1 MRTTKKSLWLSAL
14 SLCLCAMILLG
25 TTFAWFTDSVVNK
38 DNTIQAGSLDVN
50 FEYRNLKSTGDVE
63 YVAVPDD
70 PASTGALFTNTTIWE
85 PGKSFGYDFRV
96 TNDGSLAFD
105 WELSFQNIKC
115 EGGNG
120 DVQLADVLDVYVLED
135 VNSEKMDDTA
145 LVDTL
150 SKLPDGVATSGR
162 LTTKGTTKTFS
173 VVIKM
178 KETANNDYQNA
189 KVTFDVYLRA
199 KQAPVETDGFDN
211 SNYDAG
217 AVYEQVT
224 VDATNDEKANGK
236 ALQDA
241 LEEAKPG
248 TTIFISEGTYDLPA
262 GTETI
267 EGQAGWLMPI
277 TQDGITIKGVG
288 NVVIKSSDPSE
299 NGAHATQNVIT
310 VFADNVTLENLIIE
324 PRASK
329 NKNVEVQ
336 GENFTMKNCT
346 VSVGSLYFSGD
357 KGNVVVSGNTFEEDS
372 CICFDSTSTAGSIRI
387 EGNTFKDCT
396 YYAVG
401 NVTWT
406 SPATLEMANVQVKGN
421 TFENVANILRH
432 RLASGVFEFDGTN
445 TLNGQK
451 LDAVL
456 LAQYI
461 NSDPHSA
468 LTAEQLKNRLVA
480 TVEGKE
486 IRVGTDFLVGQN
498 RGWINNTTFDF
509 GWAINKTNTK
519 LDAEKGTTNT
529 TTINALVASLKDKS
543 TETVLQT
550 KTAKLDQLL
559 FGTDGACAYPESWEK
574 GWMSNAFLTREAS
587 DGTYWNATAMT
598 ATEASNPNTIVT
610 IVMEHRDGAVYF
622 VRY

>member
-1 MRTTKKSLWLSAL
+1 MRTTKKSLWMSAL
-14 SLCLCAMILLG
+14 SLCLCAMMLLG
-25 TTFAWFTDSVVNK
+25 TTFAWFTDSIVNK
-38 DNTIQAGSLDVN
+38 DNRIEAGTL
-50 FEYRNLKSTGDVE
+50 LVE
-63 YVAVPDD
+63 LWKKGPLETTWTNITESQVPVFNYDKWE
-70 PASTGALFTNTTIWE
+70 PGYSTGAT
-85 PGKSFGYDFRV
+85 FRV
-96 TNDGSLAFD
+96 ENKGTLSIKYELELQNVVTTDGIENVID
-105 WELSFQNIKC
+105 VC
-115 EGGNG
+115 VNG
-120 DVQLADVLDVYVLED
+120 VKKGTLADFMNGENLFEESLVKAGQYGQEIKVVLEMQKNAD
-135 VNSEKMDDTA
+135 NKYQGATAKFDILLKAAQTPDEK
-145 LVDTL
+145 
-150 SKLPDGVATSGR
+150 
-162 LTTKGTTKTFS
+162 
-173 VVIKM
+173 
-178 KETANNDYQNA
+178 
-189 KVTFDVYLRA
+189 
-199 KQAPVETDGFDN
+199 DGFGN
-211 SNYDAG
+211 SDYDAG

-224 VDATNDEKANGK
+224 VDVTNDEKANGK

-241 LEEAKPG
+241 LKEAKPG
-248 TTIFISEGTYDLPA
+248 TTIFVSEGTYDLPA

-336 GENFTMKNCT
+336 GKNFTMKNCT

-396 YYAVG
+396 YYAIG

-559 FGTDGACAYPESWEK
+559 FGADGVCAYPESWKK

>member
-14 SLCLCAMILLG
+14 SLCLCAMMLLG

-38 DNTIQAGSLDVN
+38 DNRIEAGTLLVDLEMKNPTSGDFVSLKNNPEIKAFD
-50 FEYRNLKSTGDVE
+50 YDK
-63 YVAVPDD
+63 
-70 PASTGALFTNTTIWE
+70 WE
-85 PGKSFGYDFRV
+85 PSYSTFATFRV
-96 TNDGSLAFD
+96 KNEGTLSIKYELELQNVVTTDGI
-105 WELSFQNIKC
+105 ENVI
-115 EGGNG
+115 
-120 DVQLADVLDVYVLED
+120 DVYV
-135 VNSEKMDDTA
+135 N
-145 LVDTL
+145 
-150 SKLPDGVATSGR
+150 GVK
-162 LTTKGTTKTFS
+162 KGTLAGFMSGENLFAGTIVNGATRSEDIEVKLEMQ
-173 VVIKM
+173 KNADN
-178 KETANNDYQNA
+178 KYQGATA
-189 KVTFDVYLRA
+189 KFDILLKA
-199 KQAPVETDGFDN
+199 AQTPDEKDGFGN
-211 SNYDAG
+211 SDYDAG

-224 VDATNDEKANGK
+224 VEANSSPAENGK
-236 ALQDA
+236 TLQDM
-241 LEEAKPG
+241 LKEAKPG
-248 TTIFISEGTYDLPA
+248 TTIFVSEGTYDLPA

-299 NGAHATQNVIT
+299 NGAHATQSVIT

-387 EGNTFKDCT
+387 EDNTFKDCT
-396 YYAVG
+396 YYAIG

-559 FGTDGACAYPESWEK
+559 FGADGVCAYPESWKK

>member
-14 SLCLCAMILLG
+14 SLCLCAMMLLG

-38 DNTIQAGSLDVN
+38 DNRIEAGTLLVDLEMKNPTSGDFVSLKNNPEIKAFD
-50 FEYRNLKSTGDVE
+50 YDK
-63 YVAVPDD
+63 
-70 PASTGALFTNTTIWE
+70 WE
-85 PGKSFGYDFRV
+85 PSYSTFATFRV
-96 TNDGSLAFD
+96 KNEGTLSIKYELELQNVVTTDGI
-105 WELSFQNIKC
+105 ENVI
-115 EGGNG
+115 
-120 DVQLADVLDVYVLED
+120 DVYV
-135 VNSEKMDDTA
+135 N
-145 LVDTL
+145 
-150 SKLPDGVATSGR
+150 GVK
-162 LTTKGTTKTFS
+162 KGTLAGFMSGENLFAGTIVNGATRSEDIEVKLEMQ
-173 VVIKM
+173 KNADN
-178 KETANNDYQNA
+178 KYQGATA
-189 KVTFDVYLRA
+189 KFDILLKA
-199 KQAPVETDGFDN
+199 AQTPDEKDGFGN
-211 SNYDAG
+211 SDYDAG

-224 VDATNDEKANGK
+224 VEANSSPAENGK
-236 ALQDA
+236 TLQDM
-241 LEEAKPG
+241 LKEAKPG
-248 TTIFISEGTYDLPA
+248 TTIFVSEGTYDLPA

-396 YYAVG
+396 YYAIG

-406 SPATLEMANVQVKGN
+406 SPATLKMAYVQVKGN

-451 LDAVL
+451 LDDVL

-461 NSDPHSA
+461 NSDLHSA

-486 IRVGTDFLVGQN
+486 IRVGTDLLVGQN

-509 GWAINKTNTK
+509 GWAINKANTK

-559 FGTDGACAYPESWEK
+559 FGADGVCAYPESWKK

-598 ATEASNPNTIVT
+598 ATKASNPNTIVT